1 MYGEFYKYFFKIS
14 IKAVMWKTYATKRFS
29 DVSSTIAQGFLR
41 DSRNAA
47 LEFPPPPTHTHT
59 IQP

>member
-1 MYGEFYKYFFKIS
+1 MYGKFKKYFFNIS
-14 IKAVMWKTYATKRFS
+14 IKAVMWKTNATKRFS
-29 DVSSTIAQGFLR
+29 DVSSTTAQCFLR

-47 LEFPPPPTHTHT
+47 LESPPPP